1 MSTQRKD
8 GTKKPSTPRKG
19 VPGATHLDPA
29 SFGFAGTILAG
40 YLTPT
45 QLAAQLGCCE
55 KTLHRWDAA
64 RTGPPRTTFGRRTLY
79 RKEAVSAWLVDREK
93 RPHGKRGA

>member
-1 MSTQRKD
+1 MQARRRD
-8 GTKKPSTPRKG
+8 GTKKPRKLGEG
-19 VPGATHLDPA
+19 VTGGLDL
-29 SFGFAGTILAG
+29 SLFDFSETVLAG

-55 KTLHRWDAA
+55 KTLARWDAA

-79 RKEAVSAWLVDREK
+79 RKESVSAWLVDREK
-93 RPHGKRGA
+93 RPQGKR